1 MSAEM
6 LFEKQ
11 VEISIVELLYEQ
23 QLVSEDEYI
32 RLRFLL
38 QERIDYD
45 ESRDL

>member
-1 MSAEM
+1 MSEEM

-23 QLVSEDEYI
+23 QLVSEEEYI